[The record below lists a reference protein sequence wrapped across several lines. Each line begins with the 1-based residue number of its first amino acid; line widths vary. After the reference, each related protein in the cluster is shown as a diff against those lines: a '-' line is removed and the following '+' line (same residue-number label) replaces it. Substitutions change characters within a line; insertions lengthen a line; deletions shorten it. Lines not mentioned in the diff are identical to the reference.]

1 MKKIDFY
8 PEKRDLHKK
17 MYHAIAQLVKMTK
30 NGIVEIDNSDDC
42 IDRAYAY
49 FEPDGYSS
57 VYGFEVDAVK
67 YDKCLVVH
75 NEEFLTRDMYT
86 WFYIGE
92 GSDVVWCSIDTI
104 YDAVWNA
111 IVNSD
116 DFKLIKH
123 GESKYL
129 CRYVHSHDVGIT
141 DIDDDILIAPE
152 ALLDS
157 INVLDHGENEEID
170 KKVYYYASD
179 DIMDLPYKEFCDKLK
194 ESGID

>member
-1 MKKIDFY
+1 MKKIDFFH
-8 PEKRDLHKK
+8 EKRDLHRK
-17 MYHAIAQLVKMTK
+17 MYDAITQLVRMTK
-30 NGIVEIDNSDDC
+30 NGIVEVDNSDDC
-42 IDRAYAY
+42 LDRAYAY

-57 VYGFEVDAVK
+57 VYGFEVDVIK
-67 YDKCLVVH
+67 YDECLVVH

-116 DFKLIKH
+116 GFELIKH
-123 GESKYL
+123 GETKYL
-129 CRYVHSHDVGIT
+129 CRYVHSSEVGIT
-141 DIDDDILIAPE
+141 DIDDNILIAPE
-152 ALLDS
+152 SLLDA
-157 INVLDHGENEEID
+157 INVDCGGEKEEID
-170 KKVYYYASD
+170 NKVYYYAKD

>member
-1 MKKIDFY
+1 MKKIDFFY
-8 PEKRDLHKK
+8 EKRDLHRK
-17 MYHAIAQLVKMTK
+17 MYDAIKQLVLMTK
-30 NGIVEIDNSDDC
+30 DGIVEIDNSDDC

-57 VYGFEVDAVK
+57 VYGFEVDAIK
-67 YDKCLVVH
+67 YDECLVVH

-92 GSDVVWCSIDTI
+92 GSDVVWCTIDSI
-104 YDAVWNA
+104 YDSVWNA
-111 IVNSD
+111 IVKND
-116 DFKLIKH
+116 GFELIKH
-123 GESKYL
+123 GETKYL
-129 CRYVHSHDVGIT
+129 CRYVHSSEVGIT

-152 ALLDS
+152 SLLDA
-157 INVLDHGENEEID
+157 INVDCGGEKEEID
-170 KKVYYYASD
+170 NKVYYYAKD